1 VEKAGKMQRSVNFI
15 AACLVALV
23 FCAPGHAQDSPSLG
37 DLARQAQ
44 KNKSNSPA
52 KKVLTNDDISS
63 GSSSG
68 AGLASSGLGSI
79 AAPAA
84 SPGTSSEPSATP
96 SPEQAAGQLE
106 ALINKI
112 AALSRAELVKGALQG
127 VDTDFPGRSEWEQKL
142 LSARQEYVAH
152 GRDLLQ
158 KAEQIQAAAE
168 SLKGIQDP
176 NDRRVKDLTNRMKGL
191 IQDGTTLD
199 AAFQAVIL
207 EGRDLATQAQ
217 GH

>member
-1 VEKAGKMQRSVNFI
+1 MPRSLSFI
-15 AACLVALV
+15 SACLFAIV

-44 KNKSNSPA
+44 KNKANAPA
-52 KKVLTNDDISS
+52 KKVLTNDDLSS

-68 AGLASSGLGSI
+68 AVLAPSGLGAI

-84 SPGTSSEPSATP
+84 PAAVGKPTAPT

-112 AALSRAELVKGALQG
+112 DALDRTELVKGALQG

-142 LSARQEYVAH
+142 ASAKQIYVAR
-152 GRDLLQ
+152 GRELLQ
-158 KAEQIQAAAE
+158 RAEQLQATAE
-168 SLKGIQDP
+168 ALKGIQDP
-176 NDRRVKDLTNRMKGL
+176 NDRRVKDLTNRMQGL
-191 IQDGTTLD
+191 VQDGKNLD
-199 AAFQAVIL
+199 AAFQVVIL
-207 EGRDLATQAQ
+207 EGRDLAGQAL